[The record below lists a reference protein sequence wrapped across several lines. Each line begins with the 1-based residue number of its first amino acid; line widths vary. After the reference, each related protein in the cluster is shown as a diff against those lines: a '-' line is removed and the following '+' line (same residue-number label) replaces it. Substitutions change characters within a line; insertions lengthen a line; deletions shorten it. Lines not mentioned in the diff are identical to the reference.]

1 MVPHRPS
8 KSYLGGYLLIALA
21 KLNEVIA
28 TPKSSAASSPLI
40 KLERIN
46 MYQTSRVSTS
56 QFAKPTAEIKIP
68 KTKTAVIQEAVKTLN
83 SYHPNQK
90 GSVKR
95 SGTLKATFVW
105 LCKDIPEDRP
115 EESAKAIFNYVRDTL
130 ALRAN

>member
-1 MVPHRPS
+1 MTPHRPS

-90 GSVKR
+90 DLVKR
-95 SGTLKATFVW
+95 SDTLKATFVW
-105 LCKDIPEDRP
+105 LCHDIPEDRP
-115 EESAKAIFNYVRDTL
+115 VESAKVIFNYVRDTL

>member
-1 MVPHRPS
+1 MNSVS
-8 KSYLGGYLLIALA
+8 VAIVV
-21 KLNEVIA
+21 VIA

-95 SGTLKATFVW
+95 SDTLKATFVY
-105 LCKDIPEDRP
+105 LCKDIPEDCP
-115 EESAKAIFNYVRDTL
+115 EDSAKVIYNYVRDSL
-130 ALRAN
+130 ALRAT

>member
-1 MVPHRPS
+1 
-8 KSYLGGYLLIALA
+8 
-21 KLNEVIA
+21 
-28 TPKSSAASSPLI
+28 
-40 KLERIN
+40 

-56 QFAKPTAEIKIP
+56 QFAKHTAEIKIP

-95 SGTLKATFVW
+95 SGTLKATFAW